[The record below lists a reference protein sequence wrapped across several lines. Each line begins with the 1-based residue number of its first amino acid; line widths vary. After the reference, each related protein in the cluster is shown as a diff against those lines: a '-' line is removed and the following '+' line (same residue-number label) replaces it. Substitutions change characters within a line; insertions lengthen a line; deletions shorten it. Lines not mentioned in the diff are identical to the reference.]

1 MKSLKRD
8 QLMIKHFLTASA
20 LLFALSSIASAV
32 NIPVPEAPDINASAY
47 ILIDHSTGK
56 VVAEKNIDETMDPAS
71 ITKLMTAY
79 VVYAALER
87 GDINLS
93 DDVLISEKAWR
104 AIGSRMF
111 VEVNKRVNLDLL
123 LQGLI
128 VQSGNDA
135 SIALAEHIAGDEASF
150 ADLMNHTAQQLG
162 LKNTHFVNATGLT
175 DPEHY
180 TTARDIALLSSAI
193 IRDFPKEY
201 KRYKQKQFTY
211 NGIKQYNRNKL
222 LWRDATVDG
231 LKTGHTEAAKYCLAS
246 SALRDDMRLISVV
259 LGAPNKE
266 ARATQSQS
274 LLNYGFRF
282 YKTSKL
288 YSAGQQL
295 IEKKVRFGVE
305 KQLSL
310 GVANDIV
317 VTTARSHYKNIK
329 PSIELAAEIT
339 APISKGDVLGTL
351 RIQLDEETL
360 AEHPLV
366 ALEDIA
372 EGSWWQ
378 KLMERITGL
387 AE

>member
-1 MKSLKRD
+1 MMMKHIFS
-8 QLMIKHFLTASA
+8 TSA
-20 LLFALSSIASAV
+20 LLIALSSIASAV

-47 ILIDHSTGK
+47 ILMDHNTGK
-56 VVAEKNIDETMDPAS
+56 VVAEKNADETKDPAS

-87 GDINLS
+87 DDISLN

-111 VEVNKRVNLDLL
+111 IEVNKRVNLDLL

-150 ADLMNHTAQQLG
+150 ADLMNHTARQLG
-162 LKNTHFVNATGLT
+162 LSNTHFVNATGLT
-175 DPEHY
+175 DSEHY

-231 LKTGHTEAAKYCLAS
+231 LKTGHTEAAKFCLAS
-246 SALRDDMRLISVV
+246 SALRENMRLISVV
-259 LGAPNKE
+259 LGAPSKE

-282 YKTSKL
+282 YKTNTL
-288 YSAGQQL
+288 YTAGQQL
-295 IEKKVRFGVE
+295 IEKRVRFGVE
-305 KQLSL
+305 KQVSL
-310 GVANDIV
+310 GVAEDIL

-329 PSIELAAEIT
+329 PSIELASEIV
-339 APISKGDVLGTL
+339 APISKGQVLGTV
-351 RIQLDEETL
+351 RIQLGDETL

-366 ALEDIA
+366 ALQDIA

-378 KLMERITGL
+378 KLMDRFSRMTE
-387 AE
+387 

>member
-1 MKSLKRD
+1 MMKRIFS
-8 QLMIKHFLTASA
+8 ISA
-20 LLFALSSIASAV
+20 LLMVLNSIASAV

-47 ILIDHSTGK
+47 ILMDHNTGK
-56 VVAEKNIDETMDPAS
+56 VVAEKNADETKDPAS

-79 VVYAALER
+79 AIYAALER
-87 GDINLS
+87 GDISLN

-111 VEVNKRVNLDLL
+111 IEVNKRVNLDLL

-175 DPEHY
+175 DPGHY

-193 IRDFPKEY
+193 IRDFPEEY

-231 LKTGHTEAAKYCLAS
+231 LKTGHTEAAKFCLAS
-246 SALRDDMRLISVV
+246 SALREDMRLISVV
-259 LGAPNKE
+259 LGAPTKE

-282 YKTSKL
+282 YKTNTL
-288 YSAGQQL
+288 YTAGQQL
-295 IEKKVRFGVE
+295 IEKRVRFGVE

-310 GVANDIV
+310 GVAEDILI
-317 VTTARSHYKNIK
+317 TTARSHYKNIK
-329 PSIELAAEIT
+329 PSIELASEII
-339 APISKGDVLGTL
+339 APISKGQVLGTV
-351 RIQLDEETL
+351 RIQLGDETL

-366 ALEDIA
+366 ALQDIA

-378 KLMERITGL
+378 KLMDRFSGMTE
-387 AE
+387 

>member
-1 MKSLKRD
+1 MMMKHIFS
-8 QLMIKHFLTASA
+8 TSA
-20 LLFALSSIASAV
+20 LLIVLSSIASAV

-47 ILIDHSTGK
+47 ILMDHNTGK
-56 VVAEKNIDETMDPAS
+56 VVAEKNADETKDPAS

-87 GDINLS
+87 DDISLN

-111 VEVNKRVNLDLL
+111 IEVNKRVNLDLL

-150 ADLMNHTAQQLG
+150 ADLMNHTARQLG
-162 LKNTHFVNATGLT
+162 LSNTHFVNATGLT

-231 LKTGHTEAAKYCLAS
+231 LKTGHTEAAKFCLAS
-246 SALRDDMRLISVV
+246 SALRENMRLISVV
-259 LGAPNKE
+259 LGAPSKE

-282 YKTSKL
+282 YKTNTL
-288 YSAGQQL
+288 YTAGQQL
-295 IEKKVRFGVE
+295 IEKRVRFGVE
-305 KQLSL
+305 KQVSL
-310 GVANDIV
+310 GVAEDIL

-329 PSIELAAEIT
+329 PSIELASEIV
-339 APISKGDVLGTL
+339 APISKGQVLGTV
-351 RIQLDEETL
+351 RIQLGDETL

-366 ALEDIA
+366 ALQDIA

-378 KLMERITGL
+378 KLMDRFSRMTE
-387 AE
+387 

>member
-1 MKSLKRD
+1 MMMKHIFS
-8 QLMIKHFLTASA
+8 TSA
-20 LLFALSSIASAV
+20 LLIVLSSIASAV

-47 ILIDHSTGK
+47 ILMDHNTGK
-56 VVAEKNIDETMDPAS
+56 VVAEKNADETKDPAS

-87 GDINLS
+87 DDISLN

-111 VEVNKRVNLDLL
+111 IEVNKRVNLDLL

-150 ADLMNHTAQQLG
+150 ADLMNHTARQLG
-162 LKNTHFVNATGLT
+162 LSNTHFVNATGLT

-231 LKTGHTEAAKYCLAS
+231 LKTGHTEAAKFCLAS
-246 SALRDDMRLISVV
+246 SALRENMRLISVV
-259 LGAPNKE
+259 LGAPSKE

-282 YKTSKL
+282 YKTNTL
-288 YSAGQQL
+288 YTAGQQL
-295 IEKKVRFGVE
+295 IEKRVRFGVE
-305 KQLSL
+305 RQVSL
-310 GVANDIV
+310 GVAEDIL

-329 PSIELAAEIT
+329 PSIELASEIV
-339 APISKGDVLGTL
+339 APISKGQVLGTV
-351 RIQLDEETL
+351 RIQLGDETL

-366 ALEDIA
+366 ALQDIA

-378 KLMERITGL
+378 KLMDRFSRMTE
-387 AE
+387 

>member
-1 MKSLKRD
+1 MMKRIFS
-8 QLMIKHFLTASA
+8 ISA
-20 LLFALSSIASAV
+20 LLMVLNSIASAV

-47 ILIDHSTGK
+47 ILMDHNTGK
-56 VVAEKNIDETMDPAS
+56 VVAEKNADETKDPAS

-79 VVYAALER
+79 AIYAALER
-87 GDINLS
+87 GDISLN

-111 VEVNKRVNLDLL
+111 IEVNKRVNLDLL

-175 DPEHY
+175 DPGHY

-193 IRDFPKEY
+193 IRDFPEEY

-231 LKTGHTEAAKYCLAS
+231 LKTGHTEAAKFCLAS
-246 SALRDDMRLISVV
+246 SALREDMRLISVV
-259 LGAPNKE
+259 LGAPTKE

-282 YKTSKL
+282 YKTNTL
-288 YSAGQQL
+288 YTAGQQL
-295 IEKKVRFGVE
+295 IEKRVRFGVE

-310 GVANDIV
+310 GVAEDIL

-329 PSIELAAEIT
+329 PSIELASEII
-339 APISKGDVLGTL
+339 APISKGQVLGTV
-351 RIQLDEETL
+351 RIQLGDETL

-366 ALEDIA
+366 ALQDIA

-378 KLMERITGL
+378 KLMDRFSGMTE
-387 AE
+387 

>member
-1 MKSLKRD
+1 MMMKHIFS
-8 QLMIKHFLTASA
+8 TSA
-20 LLFALSSIASAV
+20 LLIALSSIASAV
-32 NIPVPEAPDINASAY
+32 NMPVPEAPDINASAY
-47 ILIDHSTGK
+47 ILMDHNTGK
-56 VVAEKNIDETMDPAS
+56 VVAEKNADETKDPAS

-87 GDINLS
+87 DDISLN

-111 VEVNKRVNLDLL
+111 IEVNKRVNLDLL

-150 ADLMNHTAQQLG
+150 ADLMNHTARQLG
-162 LKNTHFVNATGLT
+162 LSNTHFVNATGLT

-231 LKTGHTEAAKYCLAS
+231 LKTGHTEAAKFCLAS
-246 SALRDDMRLISVV
+246 SALRENMRLISVV
-259 LGAPNKE
+259 LGAPSKE

-282 YKTSKL
+282 YKTNTL
-288 YSAGQQL
+288 YTAGQQL
-295 IEKKVRFGVE
+295 IEKRVRFGVE
-305 KQLSL
+305 KQVSL
-310 GVANDIV
+310 GVAEDIL

-329 PSIELAAEIT
+329 PSIELASEIV
-339 APISKGDVLGTL
+339 APISKGQVLGTV
-351 RIQLDEETL
+351 RIQLGDETL

-366 ALEDIA
+366 ALQDIA

-378 KLMERITGL
+378 KLMDRFSRMTE
-387 AE
+387 

>member
-1 MKSLKRD
+1 MMMKHIFS
-8 QLMIKHFLTASA
+8 TSA
-20 LLFALSSIASAV
+20 LLIALSSIASAV

-47 ILIDHSTGK
+47 ILMDHNTGK
-56 VVAEKNIDETMDPAS
+56 VVAEKNADETKDPAS

-87 GDINLS
+87 DDISLN

-111 VEVNKRVNLDLL
+111 IEVNKRVNLDLL

-150 ADLMNHTAQQLG
+150 ADLMNHTARQLG
-162 LKNTHFVNATGLT
+162 LSNTHFVNATGLT

-231 LKTGHTEAAKYCLAS
+231 LKTGHTEAAKFCLAS
-246 SALRDDMRLISVV
+246 SALRENMRLISVV
-259 LGAPNKE
+259 LGAPSKE

-282 YKTSKL
+282 YKTNTL
-288 YSAGQQL
+288 YTAGQQL
-295 IEKKVRFGVE
+295 IEKRVRFSVE
-305 KQLSL
+305 KQVSL
-310 GVANDIV
+310 GVAEDIL

-329 PSIELAAEIT
+329 PSIELASEIV
-339 APISKGDVLGTL
+339 APISKGQVLGTV
-351 RIQLDEETL
+351 RIQLGDETL

-366 ALEDIA
+366 ALQDIA

-378 KLMERITGL
+378 KLMDRFSRMTE
-387 AE
+387 

>member
-1 MKSLKRD
+1 MMMKHIFS
-8 QLMIKHFLTASA
+8 TSA
-20 LLFALSSIASAV
+20 LLIALSSIASAV
-32 NIPVPEAPDINASAY
+32 NMPVPEAPDINASAY
-47 ILIDHSTGK
+47 ILMDHNTGK
-56 VVAEKNIDETMDPAS
+56 VVAEKNADETKDPAS

-87 GDINLS
+87 DDISLN

-111 VEVNKRVNLDLL
+111 IEVNKRVNLDLL

-135 SIALAEHIAGDEASF
+135 SIALAEHIAGDESSF
-150 ADLMNHTAQQLG
+150 ADLMNHTARQLG
-162 LKNTHFVNATGLT
+162 LSNTHFVNATGLT

-231 LKTGHTEAAKYCLAS
+231 LKTGHTEAAKFCLAS
-246 SALRDDMRLISVV
+246 SALRENMRLISVV
-259 LGAPNKE
+259 LGAPSKE

-282 YKTSKL
+282 YKTNTL
-288 YSAGQQL
+288 YTAGQQL
-295 IEKKVRFGVE
+295 IEKRVRFGVE
-305 KQLSL
+305 KQVSL
-310 GVANDIV
+310 GVAEDIL

-329 PSIELAAEIT
+329 PSIELASEIV
-339 APISKGDVLGTL
+339 APISKGQVLGTV
-351 RIQLDEETL
+351 RIQLGDETL

-366 ALEDIA
+366 ALQDIA

-378 KLMERITGL
+378 KLMDRFSRMTE
-387 AE
+387 

>member
-1 MKSLKRD
+1 MMKRIFS
-8 QLMIKHFLTASA
+8 ISA
-20 LLFALSSIASAV
+20 LLMVLNSIASAV

-47 ILIDHSTGK
+47 ILMDHNTGK
-56 VVAEKNIDETMDPAS
+56 VVAEKNVDETKDPAS

-79 VVYAALER
+79 AIYAALER
-87 GDINLS
+87 GDISLN

-111 VEVNKRVNLDLL
+111 IEVNKRVNLDLL

-175 DPEHY
+175 DPGHY

-193 IRDFPKEY
+193 IRDFPEEY

-231 LKTGHTEAAKYCLAS
+231 LKTGHTEAAKFCLAS
-246 SALRDDMRLISVV
+246 SALREDMRLISVV
-259 LGAPNKE
+259 LGAPTKE

-282 YKTSKL
+282 YKTNTL
-288 YSAGQQL
+288 YTAGQQL
-295 IEKKVRFGVE
+295 IEKRVRFGVE

-310 GVANDIV
+310 GVAEDIL

-329 PSIELAAEIT
+329 PSIELASEII
-339 APISKGDVLGTL
+339 APISKGQVLGTV
-351 RIQLDEETL
+351 RIQLGDETL

-366 ALEDIA
+366 ALQDIA

-378 KLMERITGL
+378 KLMDRFSGMTE
-387 AE
+387 

>member
-1 MKSLKRD
+1 MMKRIFS
-8 QLMIKHFLTASA
+8 ISA
-20 LLFALSSIASAV
+20 LLMVLNSIASAV

-47 ILIDHSTGK
+47 ILMDHNTGK
-56 VVAEKNIDETMDPAS
+56 VVAEKNVDETKDPAS

-79 VVYAALER
+79 AIYAALER
-87 GDINLS
+87 GDISLN

-111 VEVNKRVNLDLL
+111 IEVNKRVNLDLL

-175 DPEHY
+175 DPGHY

-193 IRDFPKEY
+193 IRDFPEEY

-231 LKTGHTEAAKYCLAS
+231 LKTGHTEAAKFCLAS
-246 SALRDDMRLISVV
+246 SALREDMRLISVV
-259 LGAPNKE
+259 LGAPTKE

-282 YKTSKL
+282 YKTNTL
-288 YSAGQQL
+288 YTAGQQL
-295 IEKKVRFGVE
+295 IEKRVRFGVE

-310 GVANDIV
+310 GVAEDIL

-329 PSIELAAEIT
+329 PSIELASEII
-339 APISKGDVLGTL
+339 APISKGQVLGTV
-351 RIQLDEETL
+351 RIQLGDETL
-360 AEHPLV
+360 AEYPLV
-366 ALEDIA
+366 ALQDIA

-378 KLMERITGL
+378 KLMDRFSGMTE
-387 AE
+387 

>member
-1 MKSLKRD
+1 MMKRIFS
-8 QLMIKHFLTASA
+8 ISA
-20 LLFALSSIASAV
+20 LLMVLNSIASAI

-47 ILIDHSTGK
+47 ILMDHNTGK
-56 VVAEKNIDETMDPAS
+56 VVAEKNADETKDPAS

-79 VVYAALER
+79 AIYAALER
-87 GDINLS
+87 GDISLN

-111 VEVNKRVNLDLL
+111 IEVNKRVNLDLL

-175 DPEHY
+175 DPGHY

-193 IRDFPKEY
+193 IRDFPEEY

-231 LKTGHTEAAKYCLAS
+231 LKTGHTEAAKFCLAS
-246 SALRDDMRLISVV
+246 SALREDMRLISVV
-259 LGAPNKE
+259 LGAPTKE

-282 YKTSKL
+282 YKTNTL
-288 YSAGQQL
+288 YTAGQQL
-295 IEKKVRFGVE
+295 IEKRVRFGVE

-310 GVANDIV
+310 GVAEDIL

-329 PSIELAAEIT
+329 PSIELASEII
-339 APISKGDVLGTL
+339 APISKGQVLGTV
-351 RIQLDEETL
+351 RIQLGDETL
-360 AEHPLV
+360 AEYPLV
-366 ALEDIA
+366 ALQDIA

-378 KLMERITGL
+378 KLMDRFSGMTE
-387 AE
+387 

>member
-1 MKSLKRD
+1 MMMKHIFS
-8 QLMIKHFLTASA
+8 TSA
-20 LLFALSSIASAV
+20 LLIALSSIASAV

-47 ILIDHSTGK
+47 ILMDHNTGK
-56 VVAEKNIDETMDPAS
+56 VVAEKNADETKDPAS

-87 GDINLS
+87 DDISLN

-111 VEVNKRVNLDLL
+111 IEVNKRVNLDLL

-150 ADLMNHTAQQLG
+150 TDLMNHTARQLG
-162 LKNTHFVNATGLT
+162 LSNTHFVNATGLT

-231 LKTGHTEAAKYCLAS
+231 LKTGHTEAAKFCLAS
-246 SALRDDMRLISVV
+246 SALRENMRLISVV
-259 LGAPNKE
+259 LGAPSKE

-282 YKTSKL
+282 YKTNTL
-288 YSAGQQL
+288 YTAGQQL
-295 IEKKVRFGVE
+295 IEKRVRFGVE
-305 KQLSL
+305 KQVSL
-310 GVANDIV
+310 GVAEDIL

-329 PSIELAAEIT
+329 PSIELASEIV
-339 APISKGDVLGTL
+339 APISKGQVLGTV
-351 RIQLDEETL
+351 RIQLGDETL

-366 ALEDIA
+366 ALQDIA

-378 KLMERITGL
+378 KLMDRFSRMTE
-387 AE
+387 

>member
-1 MKSLKRD
+1 MMKRIFS
-8 QLMIKHFLTASA
+8 ISA
-20 LLFALSSIASAV
+20 LLMVLNSIASAV

-47 ILIDHSTGK
+47 ILMDHNTGK
-56 VVAEKNIDETMDPAS
+56 VVAEKNADETKDPAS

-79 VVYAALER
+79 AIYAALER
-87 GDINLS
+87 GDISLN
-93 DDVLISEKAWR
+93 DDVIISEKAWR

-111 VEVNKRVNLDLL
+111 IEVNKRVNLDLL

-175 DPEHY
+175 DPGHY

-193 IRDFPKEY
+193 IRDFPEEY

-231 LKTGHTEAAKYCLAS
+231 LKTGHTEAAKFCLAS
-246 SALRDDMRLISVV
+246 SALREDMRLISVV
-259 LGAPNKE
+259 LGAPTKE

-282 YKTSKL
+282 YKTNTL
-288 YSAGQQL
+288 YTAGQQL
-295 IEKKVRFGVE
+295 IEKRVRFGVE

-310 GVANDIV
+310 GVAEDIL

-329 PSIELAAEIT
+329 PSIELASEII
-339 APISKGDVLGTL
+339 APISKGQVLGTV
-351 RIQLDEETL
+351 RIQLGDETL

-366 ALEDIA
+366 ALQDIA

-378 KLMERITGL
+378 KLMDRFSGMTE
-387 AE
+387 

>member
-1 MKSLKRD
+1 MMMKHIFS
-8 QLMIKHFLTASA
+8 TSA
-20 LLFALSSIASAV
+20 LLIALSSIASAV

-47 ILIDHSTGK
+47 ILMDHNTGK
-56 VVAEKNIDETMDPAS
+56 VVAEKNADETKDPAS

-87 GDINLS
+87 DDISLN

-111 VEVNKRVNLDLL
+111 IEVNKRVNLDLL

-150 ADLMNHTAQQLG
+150 ADLMNHTARQLG
-162 LKNTHFVNATGLT
+162 LSNTHFVNATGLT

-231 LKTGHTEAAKYCLAS
+231 LKTGHTEAAKFCLAS
-246 SALRDDMRLISVV
+246 SALRENMRLISVV
-259 LGAPNKE
+259 LGAPSKE
-266 ARATQSQS
+266 ARETQSQS

-282 YKTSKL
+282 YKTNTL
-288 YSAGQQL
+288 YTAGQQL
-295 IEKKVRFGVE
+295 IEKRVRFGVE
-305 KQLSL
+305 KQVSL
-310 GVANDIV
+310 GVAEDIL

-329 PSIELAAEIT
+329 PSIELASEIV
-339 APISKGDVLGTL
+339 APISKGQVLGTV
-351 RIQLDEETL
+351 RIQLGDETL

-366 ALEDIA
+366 ALQDIA

-378 KLMERITGL
+378 KLMDRFSRMTE
-387 AE
+387 

>member
-1 MKSLKRD
+1 MMKRIFS
-8 QLMIKHFLTASA
+8 ISA
-20 LLFALSSIASAV
+20 LLMVLNSIASAV

-47 ILIDHSTGK
+47 ILMDHNTGK
-56 VVAEKNIDETMDPAS
+56 VVAEKNVDETKDPAS

-79 VVYAALER
+79 AIYAALER
-87 GDINLS
+87 GDISLN

-111 VEVNKRVNLDLL
+111 IEVNKRVNLDLL

-175 DPEHY
+175 DPGHY

-193 IRDFPKEY
+193 IRDFPEEY

-231 LKTGHTEAAKYCLAS
+231 LKTGHTEAAKFCLAS
-246 SALRDDMRLISVV
+246 SALREDMRLISVV
-259 LGAPNKE
+259 LGAPTKE

-282 YKTSKL
+282 YKTNTL
-288 YSAGQQL
+288 YTAGQQL
-295 IEKKVRFGVE
+295 IEKRVRFGVE

-310 GVANDIV
+310 GVAEDILI
-317 VTTARSHYKNIK
+317 TTARSHYKNIK
-329 PSIELAAEIT
+329 PSIELASEII
-339 APISKGDVLGTL
+339 APISKGQVLGTV
-351 RIQLDEETL
+351 RIQLGDETL
-360 AEHPLV
+360 AEYPLV
-366 ALEDIA
+366 ALQDIA

-378 KLMERITGL
+378 KLMDRFSGMTE
-387 AE
+387 

>member
-1 MKSLKRD
+1 MMMKHIFS
-8 QLMIKHFLTASA
+8 TSA
-20 LLFALSSIASAV
+20 LLIALSSIASAV

-47 ILIDHSTGK
+47 ILMDHNTGK
-56 VVAEKNIDETMDPAS
+56 VVAEKNADETKDPAS

-87 GDINLS
+87 DDISLN

-111 VEVNKRVNLDLL
+111 IEVNKRVNLDLL

-150 ADLMNHTAQQLG
+150 ADLMNHTARQLG
-162 LKNTHFVNATGLT
+162 LSNTHFINATGLT

-231 LKTGHTEAAKYCLAS
+231 LKTGHTEAAKFCLAS
-246 SALRDDMRLISVV
+246 SALRENMRLISVV
-259 LGAPNKE
+259 LGAPSKE

-282 YKTSKL
+282 YKTNTL
-288 YSAGQQL
+288 YTAGQQL
-295 IEKKVRFGVE
+295 IEKRVRFGVE
-305 KQLSL
+305 KQVSL
-310 GVANDIV
+310 GVAEDIL

-329 PSIELAAEIT
+329 PSIELASEIV
-339 APISKGDVLGTL
+339 APISKGQVLGTV
-351 RIQLDEETL
+351 RIQLGDETL

-366 ALEDIA
+366 ALQDIA

-378 KLMERITGL
+378 KLMDRFSRMTE
-387 AE
+387 

>member
-1 MKSLKRD
+1 MMMKHIFS
-8 QLMIKHFLTASA
+8 TSA
-20 LLFALSSIASAV
+20 LLIALSSIASAV

-47 ILIDHSTGK
+47 ILMDHNTGK
-56 VVAEKNIDETMDPAS
+56 VVAEKNADETKDPAS

-87 GDINLS
+87 DDISLN

-111 VEVNKRVNLDLL
+111 IEVNKRVNLDLL

-150 ADLMNHTAQQLG
+150 ADLMNHTARQLG
-162 LKNTHFVNATGLT
+162 LSNTHFVNATGLT

-231 LKTGHTEAAKYCLAS
+231 LKTGHTEAAKFCLAS
-246 SALRDDMRLISVV
+246 SALRENMRLISVV
-259 LGAPNKE
+259 LGAPSKE

-282 YKTSKL
+282 YKTNTL
-288 YSAGQQL
+288 YTAGQQL
-295 IEKKVRFGVE
+295 IEKRVRFGVE
-305 KQLSL
+305 KQVSL
-310 GVANDIV
+310 GVAEDIL

-329 PSIELAAEIT
+329 PSIELASEIV
-339 APISKGDVLGTL
+339 APISKGQVLGTV
-351 RIQLDEETL
+351 RIQLDDETL

-366 ALEDIA
+366 ALQDIA

-378 KLMERITGL
+378 KLMDRFSRMTE
-387 AE
+387 